1 MEFIDV
7 QTPAIHS
14 QFDKFENE
22 SLKFEHKLSCIL
34 ILTLSSAEWFY
45 WWHCKQYLDPYQA
58 RQNVWIWV
66 RNIWFCLIWFLFYL
80 NMNKSEKYHPTTI
93 KTEMDWSKW

>member
-34 ILTLSSAEWFY
+34 ILTLSSAE
-45 WWHCKQYLDPYQA
+45 
-58 RQNVWIWV
+58 
-66 RNIWFCLIWFLFYL
+66 
-80 NMNKSEKYHPTTI
+80 
-93 KTEMDWSKW
+93 